1 MQNLKFEESTQRR
14 LANDKSICLAALF
27 FSLNQEHGKA
37 RDLIDEISS
46 DNINIKIASAWC
58 YLLEVKK
65 QEENKDGEKNEVIL
79 LFLFFKKRG
88 TDSLNKQLP
97 YLKVF
102 TKSKATQTRILS
114 RSWVELKPMR

>member
-1 MQNLKFEESTQRR
+1 MITYHLANSTVDRESVQNLKFEESTQRR

-58 YLLEVKK
+58 YLLEG
-65 QEENKDGEKNEVIL
+65 N
-79 LFLFFKKRG
+79 R
-88 TDSLNKQLP
+88 
-97 YLKVF
+97 
-102 TKSKATQTRILS
+102 
-114 RSWVELKPMR
+114 